1 MAWWDDTLDLGADRY
16 RKDEENGIDEFLT
29 KPSQRPYQPFT
40 PQQPAQQQYPQPAQ
54 QEPAQQQPAQQQ
66 YPQQYPQQYQ
76 SPLDELD
83 AYDSM
88 QSQQTMMGKD
98 ATEFKKSADI
108 WENRYKKF
116 KKEKLEPFY
125 GGLNLFG
132 DVETDDDYIT
142 HIDEEF
148 DRLTKLSS
156 EEDGFFSFG
165 PSDEKI
171 SAKERL
177 KAFGGWNAPH
187 GLRDQFRKLKEES
200 EGRRSRAD
208 EADIVSSNMMEA
220 MLNIPRTQREA
231 MDSQIKARKKSTSKT
246 PPSKKKTDDLLDS
259 LHWEKPKYW
268 KGGLLNPDR
277 IDPRTALKSTGKE
290 WWNEYNANASNQKQN
305 ERMVSAMKGDLDG
318 VLNRRQQ
325 VIKDRRL
332 RSRGAMFSYGN
343 GTVDGHYPTG
353 LAKSDTDLLDLDR
366 MRKAGM
372 TEYNGQP
379 LENMVAQL
387 GGPERLGMAKILSSV
402 YEAKNNWQDSQIQF
416 LKSIGSSQSDKL
428 KKDMQAAE
436 ELMHKS
442 VSIAAQHG
450 LDNEL
455 FEQAESVGWLES
467 LGNAITRGGLMS
479 EQSNYT
485 KEFITNTLDLDD
497 MQRLIEIQ
505 SEIEDLPG
513 STALERY
520 QKMDKGDTLIKAMGK
535 LVLDEP
541 LAAVEMFVESMSA
554 LLPTAVKVGVP
565 TAVGGVIIGALT
577 KGKGGAEIGGRIG
590 AALGMGLSSFSLEAA
605 GNVMESMQE
614 LNINIKDPK
623 VFAAAWHNDVVR
635 NKIVDKAVK
644 KGVPI
649 GFMDAAAGGMAGRV
663 SASLVHANK
672 AMFKGGKLIDAKT
685 WAKSVADVPRFTR
698 WQRARS
704 VGAELGF
711 DAFGGMGGEYLGQA
725 WSKEPGEAWDWD
737 AIAAEGVIGI
747 GPGAIGGAID
757 YYNTS
762 KGRVE
767 FENATFNYS
776 NVRTGPEGKSGTMNR
791 AGWIE
796 DFRTFS
802 SADGMTDALLKAGNL
817 NVSTDPNA
825 PADKAMWVQDWIARM
840 WSANPEKMSNLRV
853 VMNSQRTSVR
863 GGDKLGGAF
872 EHDEE
877 GNPVLYISKVG
888 MKDNPIAHFMH
899 ESGHFAR
906 EMIFENPQEM
916 YDMYDTLSKQ
926 DRLEAYSAYH
936 NKKPGVSFH
945 DLSPAEQN
953 KTQKAFDNMGQE
965 KLAEE
970 WFAYQWGALL
980 AGQTVDNTVSAP
992 LKQFLDGHIKPY
1004 LEKWIGDP
1012 NLGSKENSVR
1022 LQQKVLG
1029 WMGYDSYGVPKMG
1042 GAGTEVDF
1050 DAPNMRSPAG
1060 VHVMDGLN
1068 EQEGLNALVDK
1079 LRLTYRTEDGL
1090 WGEGPEGGDMSV
1102 EEIVDAMEEY
1112 IGEDMSSVRAAI
1124 LDEREAQNLDEAA
1137 SGIDPEAP
1145 PPAEPLDPDRPT
1157 IKSPYDSDADPEDAT
1172 AAAPSPAEP
1181 TTRDKDAARRR
1192 KLGEYFPQTF
1202 VDSAPEGKFTVTES
1216 LPGFRSGERGAIG
1229 DPSGGGKVT
1238 TYDSREEA
1246 EAAAKKIRKRQ
1257 HDDIT
1262 ASHKKLTDAKEVL
1275 EDDVKFQAAY
1285 DKAAEKLADEYG
1297 GAEKVPDT
1305 AIAAEIIGLEGMR
1318 EESYWGDHHM
1328 GQKLAEE
1335 GLGKTLDHQVLD
1347 QLVFE
1352 SEAKREGARDA
1363 IQGEIDEL
1371 KQHMEKNKGLD
1382 LTGEERAEGVKQKAE
1397 WTSRLDALEKYKDLL
1412 IPEEYGV
1419 DWKDT
1424 PHPLLEW
1431 QLVDKDGK
1439 ALSKAKVYAE
1449 TGERGGEVTGKLTF
1463 GEMAQQSG
1471 RVGRTEVS
1479 KGVYREI
1486 GSWNKTGKWER
1497 KDQHNLQQKL
1507 QELARDPSD
1516 GGYDPSKQATGPD
1529 APISK
1534 KKEGLT
1540 PNQYRKLLDAV
1551 RAAELS
1557 PSQFDVGTSPKGKIK
1572 IDPKGKELPG
1582 DVSAGF
1588 SAGKGTPL
1596 ATLALDKV
1604 QRLSDQRAKDEFH
1617 AARGG
1622 KPGKPKAP
1630 VQKLVMR
1637 YKPHSSPEAKDGY
1650 GMARDGMTGENTMDW
1665 IEAGQR
1671 TATTRLKQKGDSKFK
1686 GIEGLKVGDV
1696 VEVVDGDR
1704 KLLVEVTK
1712 EPYPP
1717 ETLSDEEWSQLE
1729 GWAPEEHAKHAK
1741 GSHLQFQYKLYD
1753 PSAEAAAS
1761 RRPDEKV
1768 NRRPRT
1774 SENTN
1779 LSNPT
1784 TYALSQYGGT
1794 PYEKSGGLVQSRK
1807 EYLQDMLTQRR
1818 LDYVQGKID
1827 EHLKTGG
1834 RTAEES
1840 LKTLNDLKGRLD
1852 SIRARGSEV
1861 DGFGDYA
1868 SGVEEGPEFP
1878 GRTAAKT
1885 APPVLDDQGNVL
1897 DPGSPM
1903 TIRWDEAVSEFA
1915 EGKPREDAIKALL
1928 DIIETDITNDA
1939 NNRRMQVGGQ
1949 FNEDEAT
1956 EGTLSDEEIV
1966 EQEEAARGDEPRPK
1980 NASSLFS
1987 SFEHTS
1993 KGTFADGEKTITV
2006 KSLQVPPDFTPD
2018 QHAELTKEL
2027 AAEEEALKDAQEAR
2041 AEAMKAGRGDEARDA
2056 LTAAGE
2062 HSAKVSEL
2070 KKQLNRDVYDF
2081 KQAGVDPGHLVK
2093 SRAGVH
2099 TGFTRGSVDEGV
2111 NIMELILALPGVK
2124 QNPELAEKIHN
2135 YDFGKV
2141 ESSKVATEIYDENG
2155 ELKPDLIPNN
2165 GETVTVDVSK
2175 QTVEFTQQKG
2185 VMDPESGGQT
2195 SLLQDVQEEGTVDV
2209 PTEDGGTTTETV
2221 GLREDK
2227 TFRWHNG
2234 SWRIGK
2240 SFTKVANKD
2249 HLAKIKAAWEQ
2260 ELDKRFTGAS
2270 RSANMVTAAD
2280 LVDFFINMKG
2290 SVNKFGDIP
2299 SSDVKNKVQ
2308 TQYPGAPGAG
2318 LLLPVWDE
2326 FIDAIYDKLNINK
2339 KRVASGGKGSKVKS
2353 QLANAVQVIVDGKL
2367 TGNVLKGKERLVS
2380 SMHADLAPIFQAVM
2394 DADRANLYER
2404 ATYEKTDVDTDGTVV
2419 KYDPREKPTSDAD
2432 ALNAKTGV
2440 EAEGKDESPIDP
2452 TGTAGEDFAFG
2463 PNQQIPKDYMD
2474 SKFRKAVV
2482 KGAKD
2487 QAKADGLTRKAT
2499 TEYVSKLE
2507 GQAIEAFN
2515 RVKGS
2520 KVGIRLLA
2528 HGASLTAGGGNTYS
2542 HRDLLQMFPQNEGI
2556 NGGPSTSIEGD
2567 NPNIWQL
2574 FDLDTVAP
2582 IILEPLDRE
2591 HKPTGTLERNKKGI
2605 QDRIATQEK
2614 VITAGGRGSDLAQRA
2629 VKEINKLKAKEREID
2644 QKLAQQDYVL
2654 KAQERRAQD
2663 APGAPPLA
2671 SEKAHATQMAAVE
2684 AWLDKIK
2691 KLPLHKAFFEMV
2703 YNPGQVLS
2711 SGVSDKNK
2719 PTYREMLMNFLFGK
2733 LRKAKL
2739 STTEPEP
2746 KPEAKPLPSR
2756 RNFLKSLGLGATVAH
2771 TGLPTLAKAAAAK
2784 GTTGLGAALTRGL
2797 QMHLMAESIRLQRDI
2812 DKKQWAIEDVIT
2824 KQEEEIFEDTPITRL
2839 EDTDGTPADDGS
2851 EDHLYDAYNEIDRM
2865 RALSDAGLTTGTS
2878 HAKNHVMGRLTT
2890 FDPSNATRRPEQMER
2905 ILKILS
2911 AEVDQKALE
2920 ITFAQASEKQR
2931 KMEQL
2936 LNIHAAKNNK
2946 LVRAWKYST
2955 HRDFSWIEDLNE
2967 AELKELEAGT
2977 YVRKDSSYE
2986 SKVDRDLD
2994 NFDPENTFGTGGD
3007 IVGMSH
3013 QPDKPLERRTQSM
3026 PHKRYMDFEEMT
3038 ERDFMNIIEG
3048 SKKQNEELN
3057 DYKGL
3062 MGSIV
3067 SDYVFQKLHDKYYS
3081 AEYRER
3087 TGRAKR
3093 LGQPFM
3099 ERTRDLIS
3107 GEKAMYSPTGELLTK
3122 TPYEKLHDEFAN
3134 YVITA
3139 NDVKEAYLDYNQNL
3153 TEYTS
3158 IRHANMKAQIKELK
3172 KAVHHAKSL
3181 GPDFGVPQLSLQ
3193 KAIATV
3199 QGALEGLKALEKN
3212 VDKALNIG
3220 EIIADR
3226 VDRVT
3231 KEMDKTPALENQ
3243 EVMGEEI
3250 NIMPEKE
3257 KVPVKR
3263 KGSKGD
3269 SPGPLSSGMVL
3280 TSGVPD
3286 TAGNLS
3292 MLGKL
3297 FTNNQDDP
3305 ERDNFVSR
3313 FLKRNMLMS
3322 DYVDQARPLKNLH
3335 DRLLSQLGIPEDHP
3349 LFDALKTHRKW
3360 HAYYG
3365 KGFDVVDRA
3374 GREYIDP
3381 IKEALR
3387 DHGITLEQFGEYLL
3401 ARAAPS
3407 RNNHLRIREEENQ
3420 KEELAKLYVKDRPE
3434 QSDRYK
3440 ALVEEHKKREIPTSG
3455 IEDHV
3460 ALEIVH
3466 NMETDAVFMG
3476 FLKDARQPLQKFY
3489 AMNRDALKQKTR
3501 GGLIQDT
3508 AGLNEEARMVAA
3520 MSHFD
3525 WNINDPESGK
3535 ERSKIKLA
3543 DKYSYA
3549 PMQGFIDETD
3559 RIRDREEA
3567 YERLGK
3573 SGTTAGKGFD
3583 QPKQKFLSK
3592 GAFGRGT
3599 FEKDGV
3605 KGSWA
3610 PNPEITFATA
3620 IEQYFNDAIRSQ
3632 KNTVSQSFGDVFN
3645 IMRAASDS
3653 KYLKAL
3659 EATNPEWAAVLNA
3672 LPKQALEDIKKDFHE
3687 TFEMEFKSDEKL
3699 KEYQLSDDDITDENG
3714 NVISRL
3720 KTRSKKLSTE
3730 FKDDPLV
3737 FVYREKGIAKFIKL
3751 KATNKGAEMA
3761 STMKNLKYQAI
3772 ANPIV
3777 RKLNW
3782 GTRTLAKLYTSINP
3796 AFIIPNFF
3804 RDYGTA
3810 FIHLTEDEKRGL
3822 AKDALS
3828 MPNIAKFGKA
3838 IFFAERMR
3846 KEGKDPL
3853 GGLRPDLAN
3862 KKAMNKMASDI
3873 LLEGDR
3879 MKMYEFAQSAGAK
3892 VGYFRHESII
3902 QQIEGINKEL
3912 SRPIKGVNRGLKLG
3926 SKIGGVV
3933 DNMNTAVENSIRMSA
3948 FWAAIKRGDSVEKAT
3963 HIARNVT
3970 VDFNQKGNFT
3980 QGIGSAYVFFGAG
3993 MNSIDRMTRSLLKRS
4008 PEDRAVLFGSMIGA
4022 SIVVNLFNRMM
4033 DSEDGEEEQADYDTI
4048 NHYKRDTNLIVPMP
4062 SWFYGNTEKYAQ
4074 KDTGYFSLPLPLGY
4088 NALWAVGQ
4096 VVGDLIA
4103 RQTFGANAGTSV
4115 GNAIGRLTESFGNAV
4130 NPLNSDSLLTMI
4142 VPSVG
4147 KPLTQLA
4154 MNEDFMGRP
4163 IKYEQSRWEEPKPA
4177 HMNDPRKVH
4186 DHWTWVSKQINSFFG
4201 GSDTTKGTLLGD
4213 PNMSSEEASV
4223 RFDISGG
4230 QFMHLVHN
4238 YLGGWG
4244 KMADASISA
4253 LTRPMDLMG
4262 KNKKMKFDWGAIPI
4276 VNRFAR
4282 SSTYGVNIRRD
4293 FRSLH
4298 HWSKTIEG
4306 EIKRASAIGP
4316 KSEAAVRSKYRKVM
4330 PMVQF
4335 VKNVEKNSNALS
4347 RKMKKVEN
4355 NFRLSDMEM
4364 TQQVDTLTEQE
4375 LKSQIQAI
4383 RKARALGVD
4392 L

>member
-1 MAWWDDTLDLGADRY
+1 MAWWDDTLDLGANRY
-16 RKDEENGIDEFLT
+16 RKDEEEDGIDKFLA
-29 KPSQRPYQPFT
+29 KPSQRPYQPLT
-40 PQQPAQQQYPQPAQ
+40 PQQPAQPPAQPPAQQQYPQPAQ
-54 QEPAQQQPAQQQ
+54 
-66 YPQQYPQQYQ
+66 QQYPQQYQ

-88 QSQQTMMGKD
+88 QSQQAGMSAD
-98 ATEFKKSADI
+98 AKEFNTSADI
-108 WENRYKKF
+108 WENRYTKF
-116 KKEKLEPFY
+116 KEEKLDPFY
-125 GGLNLFG
+125 SGLNLFG
-132 DVETDDDYIT
+132 EIETDDDYIT
-142 HIDEEF
+142 HIDGEF

-177 KAFGGWNAPH
+177 KAFGGWNAPN

-200 EGRRSRAD
+200 EARRSRAD
-208 EADIVSSNMMEA
+208 EADIRSSNMMEA
-220 MLNIPRTQREA
+220 LLNIPRTQREA
-231 MDSQIKARKKSTSKT
+231 MDSQITARKKSTSKT
-246 PPSKKKTDDLLDS
+246 LSSKKKTDDLLDS

-268 KGGLLNPDR
+268 KGALLNPDR
-277 IDPRTALKSTGKE
+277 IDPRTQLESTGKE

-325 VIKDRRL
+325 VTKDRRL
-332 RSRGAMFSYGN
+332 RARGAMFSYGN

-353 LAKSDTDLLDLDR
+353 LSKSDTDLLDLDR

-372 TEYNGQP
+372 TEYKGQP
-379 LENMVAQL
+379 LEAMVSQL

-402 YEAKNNWQDSQIQF
+402 YESKNNWQDAQIQF
-416 LKSIGSSQSDKL
+416 LKSIGSSRSDKL
-428 KKDMQAAE
+428 KESMQAAE

-455 FEQAESVGWLES
+455 FEQAESVGWLEG

-485 KEFITNTLDLDD
+485 KEFLTNTLDLDD

-513 STALERY
+513 STALARY
-520 QKMDKGDTLIKAMGK
+520 QKMDKGDNLIKAMGK
-535 LVLDEP
+535 LVVNEP
-541 LAAVEMFVESMSA
+541 LAAVEMFVESMAA
-554 LLPTAVKVGVP
+554 LLPTAVKVGLP
-565 TAVGGVIIGALT
+565 TAAGGALIGALT
-577 KGKGGAEIGGRIG
+577 KGKGGAEMGGRLG

-614 LNINIKDPK
+614 LNINVHDPK

-635 NKIVDKAVK
+635 KKIVDKAVK

-663 SASLVHANK
+663 SASLIHANK

-685 WAKSVADVPRFTR
+685 WAKSVADVPRFTK
-698 WQRARS
+698 WQRRGS
-704 VGAELGF
+704 VAAELGF

-776 NVRTGPEGKSGTMNR
+776 NVRTGPEGESGTINR

-796 DFRTFS
+796 DYRTYS

-825 PADKAMWVQDWIARM
+825 PADKAMWVQDWVARM

-888 MKDNPIAHFMH
+888 MADNPIAHFMH

-906 EMIFENPQEM
+906 EMIFENPQDM

-953 KTQKAFDNMGQE
+953 KTRKGFDNMGQE

-980 AGQTVDNTVSAP
+980 AGQTVEGSKPIAAP

-1012 NLGSKENSVR
+1012 DLGNQENSIR
-1022 LQQKVLG
+1022 LQQKVLE
-1029 WMGYDSYGVPKMG
+1029 WMGYDPYGRPKTNRKSMG
-1042 GAGTEVDF
+1042 NFGTEVDF

-1079 LRLTYRTEDGL
+1079 LRSVYRSKDGL
-1090 WGEGPEGGDMSV
+1090 WGDGPEGGDMSV
-1102 EEIVDAMEEY
+1102 EGVVDAMEEY
-1112 IGEDMSSVRAAI
+1112 LGEDMSSVRAAI
-1124 LDEREAQNLDEAA
+1124 LDERETQNLDEAA

-1145 PPAEPLDPDRPT
+1145 PPAEPLDPGRPT
-1157 IKSPYDSDADPEDAT
+1157 IRTPYDSDADPEDAT

-1246 EAAAKKIRKRQ
+1246 ETAAEEIRTRQ
-1257 HDDIT
+1257 HADIT
-1262 ASHKKLTDAKEVL
+1262 TSHKKLTDAKEVL

-1347 QLVFE
+1347 QLVHE

-1382 LTGEERAEGVKQKAE
+1382 LTGKDRAEGRKQRDE
-1397 WTSRLDALEKYKDLL
+1397 WTRRLDALEKYKDLL

-1424 PHPLLEW
+1424 PHPFLEW

-1439 ALSKAKVYAE
+1439 NIGKERLYGKTAE
-1449 TGERGGEVTGKLTF
+1449 TGERGGAVTGKLTF

-1471 RVGRTEVS
+1471 KVGRTKIGEIALTKAEADNLNTRDAQLIS
-1479 KGVYREI
+1479 QGKIPKWKAGDKRAVYREI
-1486 GSWNKTGKWER
+1486 GSRNKAGKWEG

-1507 QELARDPSD
+1507 QELTRDPSD
-1516 GGYDPSKQATGPD
+1516 GGYDPSKQAAGPD
-1529 APISK
+1529 EPISK

-1557 PSQFDVGTSPKGKIK
+1557 PSRSNISTKPLGKIK
-1572 IDPKGKELPG
+1572 VGPDGKEIPG
-1582 DVSAGF
+1582 GVPAGF
-1588 SAGKGTPL
+1588 SADKGTTL
-1596 ATLALDKV
+1596 SALALDKV

-1637 YKPHSSPEAKDGY
+1637 YKPHSSPEARDGY
-1650 GMARDGMTGENTMDW
+1650 GTARDGMTGENTMDW

-1671 TATTRLKQKGDSKFK
+1671 TATTRLKQAKDSKYK

-1696 VEVVDGDR
+1696 VEMVDGDR

-1712 EPYPP
+1712 APYPP
-1717 ETLSDEEWSQLE
+1717 ETLSAEEWSKLE
-1729 GWAPEEHAKHAK
+1729 GWAPEEHDRHAK
-1741 GSHLQFQYKLYD
+1741 GSYLQFQYKLYD
-1753 PSAEAAAS
+1753 PAPGAAAPK
-1761 RRPDEKV
+1761 RPGEKV

-1774 SENTN
+1774 SENTK

-1784 TYALSQYGGT
+1784 TYALSQYGGM

-1807 EYLQDMLTQRR
+1807 EYLQDMLVQRR

-1827 EHLKTGG
+1827 EHLETGG
-1834 RTAEES
+1834 RTTEES
-1840 LKTLNDLKGRLD
+1840 LKTLENLKKRLD
-1852 SIRARGSEV
+1852 SIRARHSDGE
-1861 DGFGDYA
+1861 GFGDYA

-1878 GRTAAKT
+1878 TRTPQKTGAAEYDSQHNLMY
-1885 APPVLDDQGNVL
+1885 AG
-1897 DPGSPM
+1897 DPI
-1903 TIRWDEAVSEFA
+1903 IRWDEAVSEFA

-1980 NASSLFS
+1980 DASSLFS

-2027 AAEEEALKDAQEAR
+2027 AAEEEALKDAQKAR
-2041 AEAMKAGRGDEARDA
+2041 TEAMEAGRSDEARDA

-2062 HSAKVSEL
+2062 HSVKVSEL

-2093 SRAGVH
+2093 SRVGVH

-2124 QNPELAEKIHN
+2124 KDPALEAKIRN

-2165 GETVTVDVSK
+2165 NETVTVDVSK

-2185 VMDPESGGQT
+2185 VMDSESSGQT
-2195 SLLQDVQEEGTVDV
+2195 SLLQDVQEEGTVEV

-2227 TFRWHNG
+2227 TFRWYNG

-2240 SFTKVANKD
+2240 SFTKVTNKD

-2290 SVNKFGDIP
+2290 SVHRFGDIP
-2299 SSDVKNKVQ
+2299 SSQVKNKTL
-2308 TQYPGAPGAG
+2308 TQMPGAPGAG

-2326 FIDAIYDKLNINK
+2326 FIDAIYDKLNITR
-2339 KRVASGGKGSKVKS
+2339 KRVASGGRGPKAKS
-2353 QLANAVQVIVDGKL
+2353 QLASAVQVIVDGEL
-2367 TGNVLKGKERLVS
+2367 IGNVLKGKERLVS

-2419 KYDPREKPTSDAD
+2419 KYDPQETPTSDAD
-2432 ALNAKTGV
+2432 ALNDKSGV
-2440 EAEGKDESPIDP
+2440 EAEGTDASPADP
-2452 TGTAGEDFAFG
+2452 TSPADEDFARG
-2463 PNQQIPKDYMD
+2463 PNQQIPKGYMD
-2474 SKFRKAVV
+2474 SKFRAAVV

-2487 QAKADGLTRKAT
+2487 KAKADGLTRKAT

-2515 RVKGS
+2515 RLKGS

-2528 HGASLTAGGGNTYS
+2528 HGASLTAGGGNTFS
-2542 HRDLLQMFPQNEGI
+2542 HRDLLHIFPQNEGI

-2591 HKPTGTLERNKKGI
+2591 HKPTGTLEKTKAKI
-2605 QDRIATQEK
+2605 QDRIATQRK
-2614 VITAGGRGSDLAQRA
+2614 VMNTYGEGSHGAALA
-2629 VKEINKLKAKEREID
+2629 VKEINALMAKERAID
-2644 QKLAQQDYVL
+2644 QQLAQQDLVL
-2654 KAQERRAQD
+2654 KGQERRAQG

-2671 SEKAHATQMAAVE
+2671 SEKAYKTQMDAVK

-2691 KLPLHKAFFEMV
+2691 ERPLHRAFFEMV

-2733 LRKAKL
+2733 FRKAKV
-2739 STTEPEP
+2739 SAPEP
-2746 KPEAKPLPSR
+2746 DAKPVPSR

-2771 TGLPTLAKAAAAK
+2771 TGLPTVAKAAAAK
-2784 GTTGLGAALTRGL
+2784 GTTAAAVMTKAVRFHKL
-2797 QMHLMAESIRLQRDI
+2797 AEAIQARRDI
-2812 DKKQWAIEDVIT
+2812 ARDV
-2824 KQEEEIFEDTPITRL
+2824 KEINKEVREWEREIIDYSTGGFESEGGSLPDYPDFDDDP
-2839 EDTDGTPADDGS
+2839 EHAD
-2851 EDHLYDAYNEIDRM
+2851 YDAHHEMYAEAHEEM
-2865 RALSDAGLTTGTS
+2865 VKETALADQGLSQIYSEPGAGWRYGNIT
-2878 HAKNHVMGRLTT
+2878 V
-2890 FDPSNATRRPEQMER
+2890 FDPSKGPKDPRVMLR
-2905 ILKILS
+2905 ILKILAAQVATESS
-2911 AEVDQKALE
+2911 AVATARSRD
-2920 ITFAQASEKQR
+2920 TQR
-2931 KMEQL
+2931 EMETL
-2936 LNIHAAKNNK
+2936 INLDAAKENK
-2946 LVRAWKYST
+2946 QTR
-2955 HRDFSWIEDLNE
+2955 SWEHSGKDYNWVADLSKD
-2967 AELKELEAGT
+2967 ELKQLEEGE
-2977 YVRKDSSYE
+2977 YWHDMGGGISSTE
-2986 SKVDRDLD
+2986 
-2994 NFDPENTFGTGGD
+2994 
-3007 IVGMSH
+3007 I
-3013 QPDKPLERRTQSM
+3013 
-3026 PHKRYMDFEEMT
+3026 PHKRYKRYEEMS
-3038 ERDFMNIIEG
+3038 EDEFMIHVFDA
-3048 SKKQNEELN
+3048 ELH
-3057 DYKGL
+3057 DPHQKHGPGDRLDEYKGL
-3062 MGSIV
+3062 IGNLV
-3067 SDYVFQKLHDKYYS
+3067 SDYVFQKLSNKHLPEARQGPGVPKDD
-3081 AEYRER
+3081 
-3087 TGRAKR
+3087 
-3093 LGQPFM
+3093 F
-3099 ERTRDLIS
+3099 
-3107 GEKAMYSPTGELLTK
+3107 KAR
-3122 TPYEKLHDEFAN
+3122 YEALHDEYEN
-3134 YVITA
+3134 YVITPK
-3139 NDVKEAYLDYNQNL
+3139 DVKEAYE
-3153 TEYTS
+3153 EYRQEMTKY
-3158 IRHANMKAQIKELK
+3158 RGDEVGQKAGVKRAIKELK
-3172 KAVHHAKSL
+3172 KAMKYAKTIPEPPGAETDPL
-3181 GPDFGVPQLSLQ
+3181 ADLTLSINQ
-3193 KAIATV
+3193 AVATV
-3199 QGALEGLKALEKN
+3199 QGALAGLAAMEKN
-3212 VDKALNIG
+3212 VGKALNIG

-3231 KEMDKTPALENQ
+3231 KEMDKTPALENK
-3243 EVMGEEI
+3243 EVKGEEI

-3257 KVPVKR
+3257 KVPVKK

-3286 TAGNLS
+3286 NVGNLS
-3292 MLGKL
+3292 MIGRLL
-3297 FTNNQDDP
+3297 ANNQDDP
-3305 ERDNFVSR
+3305 EGDNFVSR
-3313 FLKRNMLMS
+3313 FLKRNMLMT

-3335 DRLLSQLGIPEDHP
+3335 DKLLSQLGIPEDHP

-3407 RNNHLRIREEENQ
+3407 RNQHLRVREEDNQ

-3440 ALVEEHKKREIPTSG
+3440 AMVEEHKKREIPTSG

-3466 NMETDAVFMG
+3466 NMEADANFMR

-3501 GGLIQDT
+3501 GGLIQGEG
-3508 AGLNEEARMVAA
+3508 GLNEEARMVAA

-3525 WNINDPESGK
+3525 WNIQN
-3535 ERSKIKLA
+3535 RSKIKLG

-3549 PMQGFIDETD
+3549 PMQGFVDEMD
-3559 RIRDREEA
+3559 RLKDREEA

-3610 PNPEITFATA
+3610 PDPEVTFATA
-3620 IEQYFNDAIRSQ
+3620 VEQYFNDAIRSQ
-3632 KNTVSQSFGDVFN
+3632 KNTVSQSFGNVFN
-3645 IMRAASDS
+3645 IMRAAADS
-3653 KYLKAL
+3653 KYMKTL
-3659 EATNPEWAAVLNA
+3659 EASNPEWAKVLKG

-3687 TFEMEFKSDEKL
+3687 TFEMEFTPEEIIS
-3699 KEYQLSDDDITDENG
+3699 EYKLSDDEVTDEHG
-3714 NVISRL
+3714 NPISRL

-3737 FVYREKGIAKFIKL
+3737 FVYREAGAPTYIKL

-3761 STMKNLKYQAI
+3761 STMKNLRYQALTDPFLKK
-3772 ANPIV
+3772 A
-3777 RKLNW
+3777 NW
-3782 GTRTLAKLYTSINP
+3782 GTRMLAKLYTSVNP
-3796 AFIIPNFF
+3796 MFIIPNFF

-3822 AKDALS
+3822 TKDALS

-3838 IFFAERMR
+3838 IFLAERMR
-3846 KEGKDPL
+3846 KEGKNPL
-3853 GGLRPDLAN
+3853 GKLRPDLAN
-3862 KKAMNKMASDI
+3862 KKAMNKMAAD
-3873 LLEGDR
+3873 LLSEGDY

-3892 VGYFRHESII
+3892 VGYFRHESML
-3902 QQIEGINKEL
+3902 QQIERINKEL
-3912 SRPIKGVNRGLKLG
+3912 SKPIKGLNRGMELG
-3926 SKIGGVV
+3926 KQVFGVV

-3948 FWAAIKRGDSVEKAT
+3948 FWAAVKRGDSVEKAT

-3970 VDFNQKGNFT
+3970 VDFNQKGNYT
-3980 QGIGSAYVFFGAG
+3980 QTLGSLYVFFGAG
-3993 MNSIDRMTRSLLKRS
+3993 MNSIDRMTRSILKRS

-4033 DSEDGEEEQADYDTI
+4033 DPEDEEEEQADYDTI

-4062 SWFYGNTEKYAQ
+4062 SWFYGNTEKYAM

-4096 VVGDLIA
+4096 VAGDLIA

-4115 GNAIGRLTESFGNAV
+4115 GNAIGRLTESFANAV
-4130 NPLNSDSLLTMI
+4130 NPLNTDNLLTMI
-4142 VPSVG
+4142 TPSVG

-4163 IKYEQSRWEEPKPA
+4163 IKYEQSRWEIPKPA
-4177 HMNDPRKVH
+4177 HELDPRKVH
-4186 DHWTWVSKQINSFFG
+4186 DHWTWISKQINSFFG

-4244 KMADASISA
+4244 KMADAGISV
-4253 LTRPMDLMG
+4253 LTHPLDLMDKG
-4262 KNKKMKFDWGAIPI
+4262 EKMKFDWGAIPI
-4276 VNRFAR
+4276 ASRFAR

-4298 HWSKTIEG
+4298 HWSKTIES
-4306 EIKRASAIGP
+4306 EIEKAGNVGP
-4316 KSEAAVRSKYRKVM
+4316 KSEAAVRHTYRKAM
-4330 PMVQF
+4330 PLVKF
-4335 VKNVEKNSNALS
+4335 VKNVEKNSNAIS

-4355 NFRLSDMEM
+4355 NPHLSEMER